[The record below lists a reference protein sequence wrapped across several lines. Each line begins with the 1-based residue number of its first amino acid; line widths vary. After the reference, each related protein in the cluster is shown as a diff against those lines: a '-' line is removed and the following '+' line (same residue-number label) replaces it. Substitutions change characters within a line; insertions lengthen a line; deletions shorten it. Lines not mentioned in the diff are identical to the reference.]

1 MFTVKN
7 TRARQWLWI
16 CAVWGV
22 LGFMEAIQ
30 TIFTMHAQGMHH
42 SWFTLLF
49 TLSLSWA
56 PWAAATPLIFFV
68 ARRFPPVSVF
78 PLSTWV
84 VHLSVVALLTVATAA
99 WQTSLEHV
107 FHPWAPQEPKRSF
120 VDALIYMLQS
130 GMVYSIV
137 VYALVMTA
145 SFLLDSRLRLAK
157 EMADAARM
165 NEQLSTARLD
175 ALRHQIEPHFIFNSL
190 NATAGLIREGR
201 NDDAVRML
209 VGLSEFLR
217 RVSREFT
224 DHQVTLSQEMEF
236 LEKYLEIQKVRFTDR
251 LGVTLQVP
259 AELLDAQIPTL
270 LLQPIVENALK
281 HGIAKRVQGGAI
293 RVVASNSGGRLRINI
308 YNDGPLLDSNWEVG
322 RDGIGLAN
330 LRTRLSLLY
339 GTDFEL
345 RMENYESAGV
355 QVSVSVPY
363 RKAG

>member
-1 MFTVKN
+1 MFRIKN
-7 TRARQWLWI
+7 TRTRHWVWI

-30 TIFTMHAQGMHH
+30 TVVTHYAQGMHH
-42 SWFTLLF
+42 SWLTLLF
-49 TLSLSWA
+49 TTTIAWA
-56 PWAAATPLIFFV
+56 PWAAATPLIIHL
-68 ARRFPPVSVF
+68 ARRFRPVSVF
-78 PLSTWV
+78 PLTTWL
-84 VHLSVVALLTVATAA
+84 VHIGMVVALTVVSAA
-99 WQTSLEHV
+99 WQTSLEHIL
-107 FHPWAPQEPKRSF
+107 HPWAPQEPKQPF
-120 VDALIYMLQS
+120 VDALILALQ
-130 GMVYSIV
+130 GGLVYSIV

-165 NEQLSTARLD
+165 NEQLSMARLD

-201 NDDAVRML
+201 SDDAVRMI

-217 RVSREFT
+217 RVSRDFK

-251 LGVTLQVP
+251 LRVTLQVP
-259 AELLDAQIPTL
+259 PELLDARIPTL

-281 HGIAKRVQGGAI
+281 HGIAKRVQGGTI
-293 RVVASNSGGRLRINI
+293 RVAAANSGGRLRINI
-308 YNDGPLLDSNWEVG
+308 YNDGPLLDPNWEAG
-322 RDGIGLAN
+322 RSGIGLAN

-345 RMENYESAGV
+345 HMENCEAAGV

-363 RKAG
+363 RKAS